1 MAGHLEAP
9 RAPRRPTVLKH
20 DGDERTDDWHWLRE
34 RDDPAVLEYLNAENA
49 FTESSLSHLDP
60 QRGRIFEE
68 IKARVQET
76 DVSAPASWGSWEYYA
91 RTIEGREYAVHCRRP
106 RGADALPDPTA
117 PPGSSPGEE
126 VLIDENA
133 LADGEAY
140 FALRGYS
147 ISPSQSLLAYS
158 TDTTGGE
165 RATLR
170 FRDLGEH
177 VDLSDEITDV
187 YYGLAWCNDNRTIL
201 YVRPDDAMRPH
212 QVWRHVLGTPA
223 SDDVLVLEE
232 SDERYYVGI
241 GRTRTGR
248 YIVISTGSKV
258 TTEVRLVD
266 ADNPTAEP
274 RLVAARED
282 GIEYDVEHHESP
294 EHGSRLFVLT
304 NADGAKNFKLM
315 VAPDTMPAR
324 DTWIEVIAHRDDVR
338 LVDIDAF
345 AGHLVVTERA
355 DALER
360 IRVLGLSDGDDH
372 IVSMPDEVYAA
383 WVGLNREYATTTL
396 RLGYTSLTAPV
407 TDLDYEVDARRSTVV
422 KRQPVR
428 GYDADLYESHRLWA
442 TAPDGEQ
449 VPISI
454 LHRHDLALDGTAPL
468 FLYGYGSYELSV
480 DPTFSVS
487 RLSLLERG
495 MVYAIA
501 HVRGG
506 GEKGRRW
513 YDDGKLDHKRNTFTD
528 FIACA
533 EHLVSAGYTT
543 PDRLV
548 ARGASAG
555 GLLMGA
561 ITNFRPDLFRVI
573 IAEVP
578 FVDCLTTMLD
588 GSLPLTITEWD
599 EWGDPATDPAIYSYM
614 KSYSPYDNVA
624 ATTYPAILATA
635 GLNDPRVQYW
645 EPAKWVAKLRVTAT
659 GDAPLFLKTEL
670 GAGHHGPSGRY
681 ETWKDEAFV
690 LSFALDQVGITQ

>member
-1 MAGHLEAP
+1 M
-9 RAPRRPTVLKH
+9 
-20 DGDERTDDWHWLRE
+20 
-34 RDDPAVLEYLNAENA
+34 
-49 FTESSLSHLDP
+49 
-60 QRGRIFEE
+60 
-68 IKARVQET
+68 
-76 DVSAPASWGSWEYYA
+76 
-91 RTIEGREYAVHCRRP
+91 
-106 RGADALPDPTA
+106 
-117 PPGSSPGEE
+117 
-126 VLIDENA
+126 
-133 LADGEAY
+133 
-140 FALRGYS
+140 
-147 ISPSQSLLAYS
+147 
-158 TDTTGGE
+158 
-165 RATLR
+165 
-170 FRDLGEH
+170 
-177 VDLSDEITDV
+177 
-187 YYGLAWCNDNRTIL
+187 
-201 YVRPDDAMRPH
+201 
-212 QVWRHVLGTPA
+212 
-223 SDDVLVLEE
+223 
-232 SDERYYVGI
+232 
-241 GRTRTGR
+241 
-248 YIVISTGSKV
+248 
-258 TTEVRLVD
+258 
-266 ADNPTAEP
+266 
-274 RLVAARED
+274 
-282 GIEYDVEHHESP
+282 
-294 EHGSRLFVLT
+294 
-304 NADGAKNFKLM
+304 
-315 VAPDTMPAR
+315 
-324 DTWIEVIAHRDDVR
+324 
-338 LVDIDAF
+338 
-345 AGHLVVTERA
+345 VTERA

-407 TDLDYEVDARRSTVV
+407 TDLDYEVDARLSTVV

-588 GSLPLTITEWD
+588 ASLPLTITEWD